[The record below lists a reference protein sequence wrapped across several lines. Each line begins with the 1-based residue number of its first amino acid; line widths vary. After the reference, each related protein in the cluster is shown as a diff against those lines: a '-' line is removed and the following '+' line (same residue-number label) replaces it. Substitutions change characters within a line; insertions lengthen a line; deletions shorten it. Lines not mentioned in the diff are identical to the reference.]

1 MANTETFQDRK
12 IVKIARVDMKGKIMD
27 FTDLDA
33 RAVMPEGNGDG
44 GFAPKITI
52 NYTHYDTETNKAKAI
67 HRHFVDLDVLR
78 LLAFDLLTVKK
89 GDKGEKGYSPILDEF
104 KGGSAEKAGISDL
117 GPNGV
122 VSRRLTITYNDAL
135 NMGPVY
141 VFSFIMAEGK
151 KGDKGQIMP
160 VKDGKVFLKEAI
172 NVPVPA
178 ARKLGAEL
186 QQYLQ
191 AKSAAEMVLL
201 ALEPFFRNAAT
212 GK

>member
-1 MANTETFQDRK
+1 
-12 IVKIARVDMKGKIMD
+12 MKGKIMD

-33 RAVMPEGNGDG
+33 RAVISEGDG
-44 GFAPKITI
+44 DNSFAPKVTI
-52 NYTHYDTETNKAKAI
+52 NYTHYDTETNKAKAK

-89 GDKGEKGYSPILDEF
+89 GEKGEKGYSPILDEF

-122 VSRRLTITYNDAL
+122 VSRRLTVRYNDAL
-135 NMGPVY
+135 NMGPVF
-141 VFSFIMAEGK
+141 VFSFTMAEGK

-160 VKDGKVFLKEAI
+160 VKDGKVFLNENI
-172 NVPVPA
+172 NVPVAA

-201 ALEPFFRNAAT
+201 ALAPYFRKAEN
-212 GK
+212 GKQVMT